1 MTIKKPSELLGRTIT
16 DVPSATHLPGSKIIV
31 TPSHMDDMYKV
42 TIDGVAFG
50 LGVGGD
56 GLISYVSTN
65 DPSFITPEGARVG
78 MTLQEMPPSVERR
91 VQRSAGWIFYIRLP
105 SGWRVA
111 FLDDGSLPNGAVLPA
126 NARVAEIFM
135 GKWPE

>member
-1 MTIKKPSELLGRTIT
+1 
-16 DVPSATHLPGSKIIV
+16 
-31 TPSHMDDMYKV
+31 MDDMYKV